1 MSRTRQQIIIAGAER
16 SGKTFYTERFA
27 SKYVEAGQGGVIAYN
42 PGKPEDFADYTTIEF
57 LSAHETATAEK
68 MDRVQRKN
76 YLMYAEIKYFRVL
89 DVSQAAGKV
98 FKVSR
103 FAEMFKSRKVKVYK
117 MPKQQERFFWQFIF
131 DHVSDFLLIID
142 DAKPITR
149 QGVDD
154 KLFQIISR
162 KNHCGI
168 KRIDARKGKG
178 VDVVFIY
185 HNLDTFSE
193 QIFDYT
199 SRLILF
205 KFTRMPQNKID
216 NPDAFELMTE
226 AYKRLQSEPKYTA
239 FQIVIKDVEQPK
251 IIKINP

>member
-1 MSRTRQQIIIAGAER
+1 MRVRQQIIIAGAER
-16 SGKTFYTERFA
+16 SGKTYYTENLA
-27 SKYVEAGQGGVIAYN
+27 TKYVSSGQGGVIAYN
-42 PGKPEDFADYTTIEF
+42 PGKPEDFSDYTTIEF
-57 LSAHETATAEK
+57 LTAHETATMEK
-68 MDRVQRKN
+68 MDRGARKN
-76 YLMYAEIKYFRVL
+76 YLAYPELKYFRVL
-89 DVSQAAGKV
+89 DVPNAAGKV

-103 FAEMFKSRKVKVYK
+103 FVEIFKNRKVKVYK
-117 MPKQQERFFWQFIF
+117 MPRQQERFFWQFIF

-168 KRIDARKGKG
+168 KRQDARKGKG
-178 VDVVFIY
+178 VDVIFIY

-199 SRLILF
+199 SRMILF
-205 KFTRMPQNKID
+205 KFTRMPSDKID
-216 NPDAFELMTE
+216 NPEAFELIKS
-226 AYKRLQSEPKYTA
+226 AYKQLQTEPKYTS
-239 FQIVIKDVEQPK
+239 FHVFIKDVEQPK
-251 IIKINP
+251 MLKVKP